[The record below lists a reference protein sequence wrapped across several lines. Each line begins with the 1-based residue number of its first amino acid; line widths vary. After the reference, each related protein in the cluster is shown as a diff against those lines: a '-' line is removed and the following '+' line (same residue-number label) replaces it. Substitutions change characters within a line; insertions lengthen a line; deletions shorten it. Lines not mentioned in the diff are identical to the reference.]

1 MKSYTLSK
9 TWHRNSHWTS
19 MLKPFTIKPIK
30 QVRMGPIVASSS
42 GKALFAATC
51 EPGRPSS
58 LRAYKLPL
66 TGDFVEY
73 QCHAGPATRKILV

>member
-1 MKSYTLSK
+1 
-9 TWHRNSHWTS
+9 
-19 MLKPFTIKPIK
+19 
-30 QVRMGPIVASSS
+30 MGPIVASSS